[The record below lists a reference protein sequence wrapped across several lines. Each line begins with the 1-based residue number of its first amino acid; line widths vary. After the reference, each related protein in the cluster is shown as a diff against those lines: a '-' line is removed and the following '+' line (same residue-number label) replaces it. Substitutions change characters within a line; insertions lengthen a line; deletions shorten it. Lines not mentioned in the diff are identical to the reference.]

1 MLNKAPRDIDYHFI
15 TENSSVDDKLN
26 VVFRVMIKETYF
38 NYIQHQKLLINY
50 EQEAI
55 FNARIEA
62 TGFVESQQ
70 PDGSQIMYRLKTKAR
85 LILDKYD
92 NSYLKYLEATKEY

>member
-1 MLNKAPRDIDYHFI
+1 VIN
-15 TENSSVDDKLN
+15 ENSTTDEKLD

-38 NYIQHQKLLINY
+38 NYIQYQKLFINY
-50 EQEAI
+50 DREAL

-70 PDGSQIMYRLKTKAR
+70 PDGSQIMYRLKSKAR
-85 LILDKYD
+85 LILDEYG